1 MHAKFFLAK
10 ILLNKKFFDF
20 NKIYGQYKKHFEI
33 EYLKLLLE
41 SDNFL
46 LNTIF
51 GQSQNVGV
59 KYMTLDSASVEA
71 CREVGGGLS

>member
-1 MHAKFFLAK
+1 MQAK

-20 NKIYGQYKKHFEI
+20 IKIYGQYKKHFEI
-33 EYLKLLLE
+33 EYLKVLLE

-46 LNTIF
+46 LNIIF
-51 GQSQNVGV
+51 GQIQNIGV
-59 KYMTLDSASVEA
+59 NYMTSDSASVEE